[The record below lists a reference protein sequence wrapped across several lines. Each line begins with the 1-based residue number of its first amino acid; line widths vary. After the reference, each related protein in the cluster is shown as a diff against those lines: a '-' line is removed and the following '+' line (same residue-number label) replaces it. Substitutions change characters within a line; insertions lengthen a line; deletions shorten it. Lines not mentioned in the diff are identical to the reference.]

1 MDDAR
6 TVRAVERRIVL
17 SASMAHGMTHALELT
32 FAALLVRIGMEFDAS
47 VALLGIVANA
57 GTVTFGT
64 TALPAGFLT
73 DRFGPRTI
81 IAGCMAASAG
91 FALAVAAAPT
101 LWVLAIALALLGAA
115 LGLYHPAG
123 TAMVSTVAT
132 RRGMAFATHGI
143 AGNVGVGAIPA
154 VAVGISIASDWR
166 MAYVA
171 LALLAAVVA
180 LAVWRLAPSQEEAV
194 AAGRRAERALV
205 EEARPQGRARTQPP
219 RQRGWFA
226 GPLVL
231 IYICSIGTGFIYRG
245 SLTFLELHL
254 EEHLGIELFGWSPE
268 AIAGA
273 MASVVLLTAIA
284 GQAGGGWI
292 SDRVPLE
299 WAIVPVIAL
308 TAPMLMLTAAGGGV
322 WLLVFAIGFV
332 IANFGQ
338 QPIINGLIA
347 DYAPAGGAGRAFGI
361 SFFLV
366 FGLGSI
372 AGTVC
377 GVVADASGTRAAFAL
392 LAGVA
397 VAITLVSLAL
407 SLGAERR
414 RRGEAHPGLR
424 ALPGVRA
431 DEAVARGGDGA

>member
-1 MDDAR
+1 VENLSA
-6 TVRAVERRIVL
+6 VRAVERRIVV
-17 SASMAHGMTHALELT
+17 SASLAHGTTHALELT
-32 FAALLVRIGMEFDAS
+32 FAALLVRIGMEFDAG
-47 VALLGIVANA
+47 VALLGVVANV

-73 DRFGPRTI
+73 DRFGPRAV
-81 IAGCMAASAG
+81 IAGCMGASAV
-91 FALAVAAAPT
+91 FALAVAVSPT
-101 LWVLAIALALLGAA
+101 LWILAVALSLLGAA

-123 TAMVSTVAT
+123 TSMVSTVAR

-143 AGNVGVGAIPA
+143 AGNIGVGAIPV
-154 VAVGISIASDWR
+154 VAIGISIATDWR
-166 MAYVA
+166 FAYVVLATIAA
-171 LALLAAVVA
+171 LVA
-180 LAVWRLAPSQEEAV
+180 LAVWRLAPSQTEAV
-194 AAGRRAERALV
+194 EAARRAERAEQNQPQV
-205 EEARPQGRARTQPP
+205 QARRRSQPP
-219 RQRGWFA
+219 PTRSWFA

-254 EEHLGIELFGWSPE
+254 EEHLGIELFGWSPH

-273 MASVVLLTAIA
+273 MTTVVLLTAIA
-284 GQAGGGWI
+284 GQAAGGWI

-299 WAIVPVIAL
+299 WAIVPVIGL
-308 TAPMLMLTAAGGGV
+308 TAPTLLLTAAGGGV

-347 DYAPAGGAGRAFGI
+347 DYAPQGAAGRAFGI

-377 GVVADASGTRAAFAL
+377 GLVADASGTRAAFGL
-392 LAGVA
+392 LAAVA
-397 VAITLVSLAL
+397 AAITLVSLAL
-407 SLGAERR
+407 SIDAERR
-414 RRGEAHPGLR
+414 RRGTPARPLATQPGL
-424 ALPGVRA
+424 PT
-431 DEAVARGGDGA
+431 

>member
-1 MDDAR
+1 MTAIATAVVAPLDD
-6 TVRAVERRIVL
+6 VRSVERRIIV
-17 SASMAHGMTHALELT
+17 SASLAHGMTHALELT
-32 FAALLVRIGMEFDAS
+32 FAALLVRIGAEFDAS
-47 VALLGIVANA
+47 LALLGIVANI

-73 DRFGPRTI
+73 DRFGPRAV

-101 LWVLAIALALLGAA
+101 LWLMAVALALLGAA

-123 TAMVSTVAT
+123 TSMVSTVST
-132 RRGMAFATHGI
+132 RRGMAFATHGV

-154 VAVGISIASDWR
+154 VAIGISIASDWR

-171 LALLAAVVA
+171 LALLAALTA
-180 LAVWRLAPSQEEAV
+180 IAVWRMAPTPQEAV
-194 AAGRRAERALV
+194 RAAGRAETAMAN
-205 EEARPQGRARTQPP
+205 ESRPQGRARTRPP
-219 RQRGWFA
+219 RNRSWFA
-226 GPLVL
+226 GPLLL

-254 EEHLGIELFGWSPE
+254 EEHLGIELFGWSPH

-273 MASVVLLTAIA
+273 MATVVLLTAIG
-284 GQAGGGWI
+284 GQFAGGWV

-299 WAIVPVIAL
+299 WAIVPVIGL
-308 TAPMLMLTAAGGGV
+308 TAPMLLLTAAGGGV

-347 DYAPAGGAGRAFGI
+347 DYAPAGAAGRAFGV

-392 LAGVA
+392 LAA
-397 VAITLVSLAL
+397 VAAGITLVSLAL
-407 SLGAERR
+407 SIGAERR
-414 RRGEAHPGLR
+414 RREPAGA
-424 ALPGVRA
+424 VV
-431 DEAVARGGDGA
+431 AVAGTSGGR